1 MIYRVDV
8 GHEYQSVK
16 SKLFR
21 ISLLFSIIFTLVIIG
36 DVLLITLSKE
46 NYLVPMIISIV
57 ISILFVWFAI
67 YFFTN
72 IFSDVNNQYR
82 YFKGYESGLH
92 PTDEVEFLKQSD
104 ELCYING
111 LYVYPL
117 FVRYKSNL
125 NVQDKVIFTFA
136 EKLNYQMGDKLTITT
151 YQRILVEA
159 ELHQ

>member
-8 GHEYQSVK
+8 SHEYQSVK

-46 NYLVPMIISIV
+46 NYLIPMIISIV
-57 ISILFVWFAI
+57 ISVLFVWFAI

>member
-8 GHEYQSVK
+8 SHEYQSVK

>member
-8 GHEYQSVK
+8 SHEYQSVK

-46 NYLVPMIISIV
+46 NYLIPMIISIV

-125 NVQDKVIFTFA
+125 NVQDKVIFTFE